1 MTERVSA
8 ISYTIYKFITILQL
22 CLAFSL
28 TTVKNVNYVTV
39 TIKITVTLEMVMDD
53 KNSVKL

>member
-8 ISYTIYKFITILQL
+8 ISYTIYKFITTLQL